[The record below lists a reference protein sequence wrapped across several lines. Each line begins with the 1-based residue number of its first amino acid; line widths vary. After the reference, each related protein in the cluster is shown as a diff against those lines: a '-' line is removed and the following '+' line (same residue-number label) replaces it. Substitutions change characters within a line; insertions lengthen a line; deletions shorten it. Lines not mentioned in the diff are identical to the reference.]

1 MNEPDAMTDW
11 IAIPF
16 EELSAEALRGLIEE
30 FVSRQGTDY
39 GLSEKTMEEKVADV
53 MRQLRTGEA
62 VISYDPQAETTNIV
76 SSREV

>member
-1 MNEPDAMTDW
+1 MSDW
-11 IAIPF
+11 IAIPY

-39 GLSEKTMEEKVADV
+39 GLTEKTMDEKVADV

-62 VISYDPQAETTNIV
+62 VISYDPRAETTNIV